1 MLLGDSHS
9 WHNTPY
15 FWVIHDIYL
24 THSIDSLTYQKG
36 IIMAETNKKICTAEE
51 IHTALVLCAVEYMK
65 QWRSDIVDE
74 KELKRNEMLKELGFT
89 SSKSFLQSEEAVKAS
104 RKRMVFNWYYKNFT
118 NCIFV
123 RMEDFTDL
131 LVKYNL
137 TCGRLSSYTGEIPY
151 ENLVEIKQ
159 VSDKLK
165 EIGEENQYSNKI
177 NDCNTI
183 GFLEKKTL
191 FHCVLD
197 GYDYGI
203 LDLYA
208 CGEFSRIAAFGGKEF
223 KKEKVQYEY
232 FYNERKISAEEYNV
246 IEDKRERF
254 PFNNRTK
261 IAPDELFIAAPVQEM
276 KSDLNSEIM
285 SLDPVVFQLFPY
297 GVVIFSKWGD
307 EANDPILEEKKL

>member
-1 MLLGDSHS
+1 
-9 WHNTPY
+9 
-15 FWVIHDIYL
+15 
-24 THSIDSLTYQKG
+24 
-36 IIMAETNKKICTAEE
+36 
-51 IHTALVLCAVEYMK
+51 MK

-89 SSKSFLQSEEAVKAS
+89 SSKSFSQSEEAVKAS

-183 GFLEKKTL
+183 GYLEKNPL
-191 FHCVLD
+191 YHCVLD
-197 GYDYGI
+197 GHDYGI
-203 LDLYA
+203 VDFNKCSELIH
-208 CGEFSRIAAFGGKEF
+208 IAIFGGKEL
-223 KKEKVQYEY
+223 KKEKIQDEY

-246 IEDKRERF
+246 IEDKRKRF

-261 IAPDELFIAAPVQEM
+261 TAPEELFIAAPVQEM

-285 SLDPVVFQLFPY
+285 SLDPIVFQLFPY

>member
-1 MLLGDSHS
+1 M
-9 WHNTPY
+9 
-15 FWVIHDIYL
+15 
-24 THSIDSLTYQKG
+24 
-36 IIMAETNKKICTAEE
+36 IMAETNKKIYTAEE

-89 SSKSFLQSEEAVKAS
+89 SSKSFSQSEEAVKAS
-104 RKRMVFNWYYKNFT
+104 RKRMAFNWYYKNFT

-183 GFLEKKTL
+183 GYLEKSPL
-191 FHCVLD
+191 YHCVLD
-197 GYDYGI
+197 GHDYGI
-203 LDLYA
+203 VDFNKCSELIH
-208 CGEFSRIAAFGGKEF
+208 IAIFGGKEL
-223 KKEKVQYEY
+223 KKEKIQDEY

-246 IEDKRERF
+246 IKDKRERF
-254 PFNNRTK
+254 PFNNRTE

-285 SLDPVVFQLFPY
+285 SLDPIVFQLFPY

>member
-1 MLLGDSHS
+1 M
-9 WHNTPY
+9 
-15 FWVIHDIYL
+15 
-24 THSIDSLTYQKG
+24 
-36 IIMAETNKKICTAEE
+36 IMTETNKKIYTAEE

-89 SSKSFLQSEEAVKAS
+89 SSKSFSQSEEAVKAS

-177 NDCNTI
+177 NLSMAIDGNMGSVSITD
-183 GFLEKKTL
+183 LSPNQTL
-191 FHCVLD
+191 DMLNYISNVNKNK
-197 GYDYGI
+197 I
-203 LDLYA
+203 
-208 CGEFSRIAAFGGKEF
+208 SEF
-223 KKEKVQYEY
+223 KEKY
-232 FYNERKISAEEYNV
+232 KW
-246 IEDKRERF
+246 IE
-254 PFNNRTK
+254 
-261 IAPDELFIAAPVQEM
+261 V
-276 KSDLNSEIM
+276 
-285 SLDPVVFQLFPY
+285 
-297 GVVIFSKWGD
+297 KWQ
-307 EANDPILEEKKL
+307 

>member
-1 MLLGDSHS
+1 M
-9 WHNTPY
+9 
-15 FWVIHDIYL
+15 
-24 THSIDSLTYQKG
+24 
-36 IIMAETNKKICTAEE
+36 IMAETNKKIYTAEE

-89 SSKSFLQSEEAVKAS
+89 SSKSFSQSEEAVKAS
-104 RKRMVFNWYYKNFT
+104 RKRMAFNWYYKNFT

-183 GFLEKKTL
+183 GFLEKNL
-191 FHCVLD
+191 C
-197 GYDYGI
+197 I
-203 LDLYA
+203 
-208 CGEFSRIAAFGGKEF
+208 IAFLM
-223 KKEKVQYEY
+223 V
-232 FYNERKISAEEYNV
+232 
-246 IEDKRERF
+246 
-254 PFNNRTK
+254 
-261 IAPDELFIAAPVQEM
+261 M
-276 KSDLNSEIM
+276 IM
-285 SLDPVVFQLFPY
+285 
-297 GVVIFSKWGD
+297 
-307 EANDPILEEKKL
+307 A